1 MTTPVS
7 GAAFINALN
16 NTFGRH
22 PLARASHPKGVC
34 ASGKFTPAASL
45 NKLLASPLFDGRALP
60 ALVRFSVG
68 SGNPNI
74 SDSARVVR
82 GIAFTLT
89 GGRERYDLIMLS
101 EPVFF
106 AATTASFLS
115 FMAARIADPATGKPD
130 PAKVAEHNSR
140 YPDGVKQPALIAAHP
155 PTRSFLTTAY
165 FSNNAFCFIDASGK
179 VTTAR
184 IAAEPVLGV
193 QYLSEAEEKDALK
206 SYLSADLAQRLE
218 AGPVQFTLYAL
229 LPADG
234 DSLVDST
241 AEWIGAER
249 IVMGTLEI
257 QAMAAAESCDTHTFM
272 PLNLPKGIE
281 PSEDPILAARPGAYA
296 VSVTRRT

>member
-1 MTTPVS
+1 MTNQVS

-16 NTFGRH
+16 KTFGRH
-22 PLARASHPKGVC
+22 PSARASHPKGVC
-34 ASGKFTPAASL
+34 ATGTFTPAPSL
-45 NKLLASPLFDGRALP
+45 NQLVASPLFDGRTLP

-106 AATTASFLS
+106 AATTDSFLS
-115 FMAARIADPATGKPD
+115 FMAARVPDPATGKPD
-130 PAKVAEHNSR
+130 PAKVADHNTR
-140 YPDGVKQPALIAAHP
+140 FPDGVKQPSVIASHP

-184 IAAEPVLGV
+184 IVAEPDLGV
-193 QYLSEAEEKDALK
+193 QYLSEAEEKEALK
-206 SYLSADLAQRLE
+206 SYLSADLEERLKS
-218 AGPVQFTLYAL
+218 GPVQFKLYAL
-229 LPADG
+229 LPAEG

-241 AEWIGAER
+241 AEWVGAGR
-249 IVMGTLEI
+249 ILMGNLEI
-257 QAMAAAESCDTHTFM
+257 QATAPSESCEAHTFM
-272 PLNLPKGIE
+272 PLNLPKNIE

-296 VSVTRRT
+296 VSFTRRA